1 MICTPS
7 KSLMYEA
14 PAASEGLH
22 GDVRN
27 FTVTHRSW
35 LANLRKCAFVWTDE
49 TVIG

>member
-7 KSLMYEA
+7 ISVMYEA

-22 GDVRN
+22 GDVRT
-27 FTVTHRSW
+27 FTLAHRSW
-35 LANLRKCAFVWTDE
+35 LANFRKYAFVRTDE